1 MIEKL
6 DILREGN
13 KEKRMREK
21 KEQKKTNTSFM
32 HINKHS

>member
-1 MIEKL
+1 MIETL
-6 DILREGN
+6 DILREGK

-21 KEQKKTNTSFM
+21 KDQKKTNTSTM